1 MAGGFGN
8 NRVMPEPYESQSG
21 SRKMASFVHLRV
33 KSAYSLLEGAVRP
46 AELAELARECAMPAV
61 AVTDVNN
68 LFGVYEIAEKLTQRS
83 KETKSGQKIPLQPV
97 QPIVGALLSVE
108 LGEASSAPG
117 SKKKPPHIPLLVQ
130 NETGYRNLTK
140 LLSDAYLTVE
150 PGDWPHVTADDLAAH
165 ADGLIALTGG
175 PGGPVN
181 DALLNGQKDQAAQ
194 LLDRL
199 HAMFGNRLYVE
210 LQRHGLAEE
219 RATEPG
225 LLDLAYAKDI
235 PIVATNDVHFGSA
248 AMFEAHDALLCIA
261 DGSFVSQ
268 DDRRRLT
275 REHRFKSPAE
285 MAAQFADLPE
295 AIENTI
301 EIARRCAF
309 RPKKRAPI
317 LPVFVPESGRA
328 PGEELKVQAE
338 EGLKRRLTGVQLSAE
353 PKVYE
358 DRLAYELGIITRMG
372 FAGYFLIV
380 SDFMKWT
387 KARGIPVGV
396 RGSGA
401 SSLVAWALDI
411 TNLDP
416 LRFGLFFERFLNP
429 ERISM
434 PDFDIDFC
442 QERRDEVIR
451 YVRDKYG
458 AAKVA
463 NIIALGSLQARAAVR
478 DTGRVLQMPLGL
490 VDRIAKLIPNPP
502 GKPVSLHDA
511 IESEPRLQAI
521 AEQEPMAQRLFEITA
536 KIEGLYRH
544 ASTHPAGVV
553 IGDRPLDEILPLYRD
568 PRSDMPVTQFDYE
581 DAEKAGLVKFDF
593 LGLKTLTVIAKA
605 EELLRQRGVMIDTQ
619 TIDFDD
625 GATFEMLA
633 HGDSVGVFQLEGAGM
648 RDLLRKMK
656 PDHINDLVA
665 LVALYRPGP
674 MDSIPKYIACKNGK
688 EAPEYLHPLLEPI
701 LKETYG
707 VMTYQDDVMRI
718 ARELAG
724 YTMGEADLLRR
735 AMGKKIASE
744 MIPHRERFLKG
755 AGERG
760 IIPSIAEQIFEQA
773 EKFAGYGFNKG
784 HAAAY
789 AQVAY
794 QTAFLKANY
803 PVEFL
808 AASMTLDIGNT
819 DRLNIF
825 KQEAARLGVKIL
837 PPDVNRSAAVFACD
851 AEAGE
856 VFYALAAVKG
866 VGRQA
871 MDHVME
877 MRAKDG
883 PFKSVGDFARRI
895 DPRLVNK
902 RAFEN
907 LVRAGAFDSL
917 NRNRRQMIENSDR
930 ILGGAQAAARDRE
943 SGQNSLFGGGQVEEL
958 RLTQIA
964 DWPSHER
971 LAEEF
976 SAMGFYLSGHPLDAY
991 GPALK
996 RLGATTY
1003 ASLIEDRRQGFKARI
1018 AGTLIRK
1025 SERRGRN
1032 DQTYAFVSFSDPT
1045 GMFEVMLFPEVL
1057 AASRPLLEAGKS
1069 LLITAS
1075 ADWDGDELKLR
1086 AASITDLDQAA
1097 ASAGEGMVVRLD
1109 SGAPLSAVAAQLQA
1123 LGQSP
1128 NGKGLV
1134 SFVVPGGPG
1143 EEVEIALARRHAVT
1157 AALRSTIAAI
1167 PGVVSVEAV

>member
-1 MAGGFGN
+1 
-8 NRVMPEPYESQSG
+8 
-21 SRKMASFVHLRV
+21 MASFIHLRV

-46 AELAELARECAMPAV
+46 KELAMLAAESGMPAV
-61 AVTDVNN
+61 AVTDNNN
-68 LFGVYEIAEKLTQRS
+68 LFGVYEIADTVAKA
-83 KETKSGQKIPLQPV
+83 GV

-108 LGEASSAPG
+108 LTPAPTTQQG
-117 SKKKPPHIPLLVQ
+117 SRRKPPHLPLLVQ
-130 NETGYRNLTK
+130 DEVGYRNLTK
-140 LLSDAYLTVE
+140 LLSAAYLKAE
-150 PGDWPHVTADDLAAH
+150 PGDWPHVKTELLAEH
-165 ADGLIALTGG
+165 AGGLIALTGG
-175 PGGPVN
+175 PGGPIN
-181 DALLNGQKDQAAQ
+181 MLLLEGQSEAAAA

-199 HAMFGNRLYVE
+199 AAIFGDRLYVE

-219 RATEPG
+219 RATEAA
-225 LLDLAYAKDI
+225 LIDLAYAKDL
-235 PIVATNDVHFGSA
+235 PLVATNDVHFGAA
-248 AMFEAHDALLCIA
+248 AMYEAHDALLCIA

-275 REHRFKSPAE
+275 REHRFKTPAE

-295 AIENTI
+295 ALDNTI
-301 EIARRCAF
+301 EIARRCAY
-309 RPKKRAPI
+309 RPMKRKPI
-317 LPVFVPESGRA
+317 LPVFVPESGRN
-328 PGEELKVQAE
+328 PEDELKVQAE
-338 EGLKRRLTGVQLSAE
+338 EGLTRRMAANKLAAE
-353 PKVYE
+353 EMVYRE
-358 DRLAYELGIITRMG
+358 RLAYELSIINRMG
-372 FAGYFLIV
+372 FPGYFLIV

-387 KARGIPVGV
+387 KGRGIPVGV

-442 QERRDEVIR
+442 QERRDEVVR

-458 AAKVA
+458 ADRVA
-463 NIIALGSLQARAAVR
+463 HIIALGSLQARAAVR
-478 DTGRVLQMPLGL
+478 DAGRVLQMPLGL

-502 GKPVSLHDA
+502 GKPVSLKDA

-521 AEQEPMAQRLFEITA
+521 AESEPIAQRLFEITA
-536 KIEGLYRH
+536 RIEGLYRH

-605 EELLRQRGVMIDTQ
+605 EELLKKRGISLDTQ
-619 TIDFDD
+619 TIDFTD
-625 GATFEMLA
+625 AAAFEMLA
-633 HGDSVGVFQLEGAGM
+633 RGDSIGVFQLEGAGM
-648 RDLLRKMK
+648 RDLMRKMK

-688 EAPEYLHPLLEPI
+688 EAVEYLHPLLEPI
-701 LKETYG
+701 LRETYG

-735 AMGKKIASE
+735 AMGKKIPAE
-744 MIPHRERFLKG
+744 MIMHREKFLKG

-760 IIPSIAEQIFEQA
+760 VITSIAEQIFEQA

-794 QTAFLKANY
+794 QTAYLKANY

-819 DRLNIF
+819 DRLNVF
-825 KQEAARLGVKIL
+825 RQEAQRLGVKIAT
-837 PPDVNRSAAVFACD
+837 PDINRSEAVFTCD
-851 AEAGE
+851 AGAGM

-871 MDHVME
+871 MDHVVE
-877 MRAKDG
+877 IRSAGGK
-883 PFKSVGDFARRI
+883 FKSISDFARRV
-895 DPRLVNK
+895 DPKLVNK

-917 NRNRRQMIENSDR
+917 NKNRRQLVENSDR
-930 ILGGAQAAARDRE
+930 ILGGAQAAARERE
-943 SGQNSLFGGGQVEEL
+943 SGQVSLFGGGDSAAEEL
-958 RLTQIA
+958 RLTNVP
-964 DWPSHER
+964 DWPGHER
-971 LAEEF
+971 LGEEF

-991 GPALK
+991 GAALK
-996 RLGATTY
+996 RLGVTTY
-1003 ASLIEDRRQGFKARI
+1003 ASLMEDRRAGFKAKL
-1018 AGTLIRK
+1018 AGTLIKK

-1032 DQTYAFVSFSDPT
+1032 DQMYAFVSFSDPT

-1057 AASRPLLEAGKS
+1057 AASRPLLESGKS
-1069 LLITAS
+1069 LVITAS

-1086 AASITDLDQAA
+1086 AASIADLDQAA

-1109 SGAPLSAVAAQLQA
+1109 SLAPLPVIAAQLMQ
-1123 LGQSP
+1123 P
-1128 NGKGLV
+1128 GKGLV

-1143 EEVEIALARRHAVT
+1143 EEVEIALAKRHAVT
-1157 AALRSTIAAI
+1157 AILRSNIAAI
-1167 PGVVSVEAV
+1167 PGVLSVEAV

>member
-1 MAGGFGN
+1 MAC
-8 NRVMPEPYESQSG
+8 
-21 SRKMASFVHLRV
+21 FVHLRV

-46 AELAELARECAMPAV
+46 KELAQLAVDSAMPAV
-61 AVTDVNN
+61 AVTDTNN
-68 LFGVYEIAEKLTQRS
+68 LFGVYEIADTLA
-83 KETKSGQKIPLQPV
+83 KEGV

-108 LGEASSAPG
+108 LGANTAPPG
-117 SKKKPPHIPLLVQ
+117 SRKKPPHLALLVQ
-130 NETGYRNLTK
+130 DDTGYRNLTK
-140 LLSDAYLTVE
+140 LLSAAYLKAE
-150 PGDWPHVTADDLAAH
+150 PGDWPHVKKAMLADH
-165 ADGLIALTGG
+165 AEGLIVLTGG
-175 PGGPVN
+175 PGGPIN
-181 DALLNGQKDQAAQ
+181 ALLLDGQQGAASQ
-194 LLDRL
+194 LLDEL
-199 HAMFGNRLYVE
+199 AAIFPGRLYVE

-219 RATEPG
+219 RATESP
-225 LLDLAYAKDI
+225 LIDLAYAKDL
-235 PIVATNDVHFGSA
+235 PLVATNDVHFGA
-248 AMFEAHDALLCIA
+248 EAMYEAHDALLCIA

-275 REHRFKSPAE
+275 REHRFKTPAE

-295 AIENTI
+295 ALDNTI
-301 EIARRCAF
+301 EIARRCAW
-309 RPKKRAPI
+309 RPVKRKPI

-328 PGEELKVQAE
+328 PDEELKVQAE
-338 EGLKRRLTGVQLSAE
+338 EGLTRRMAANALAADE
-353 PKVYE
+353 KVYHE
-358 DRLAYELGIITRMG
+358 RLAYELSIINRMG
-372 FAGYFLIV
+372 FPGYFLIV

-416 LRFGLFFERFLNP
+416 LRFGLVFERFLNP

-442 QERRDEVIR
+442 QERRDEVVR

-458 AAKVA
+458 ADRVA
-463 NIIALGSLQARAAVR
+463 HIIALGSLQARAAVR
-478 DTGRVLQMPLGL
+478 DAGRVLQMPLGL

-511 IESEPRLQAI
+511 IDSEPRLQAI
-521 AEQEPMAQRLFEITA
+521 AESEPIAQRLFEITGR
-536 KIEGLYRH
+536 IEGLYRH

-568 PRSDMPVTQFDYE
+568 PRSEMPVTQFDYE

-605 EELLRQRGVMIDTQ
+605 EELLKKRGIALNTQ
-619 TIDFDD
+619 TIDFTDP
-625 GATFEMLA
+625 ATFEMLSK
-633 HGDSVGVFQLEGAGM
+633 GDSIGVFQLEGAGM

-688 EAPEYLHPLLEPI
+688 EAVDYLHPSLEPI
-701 LKETYG
+701 LRETYG

-724 YTMGEADLLRR
+724 YSMGEADLLRR

-744 MIPHRERFLKG
+744 MIPHREKFLKG

-794 QTAFLKANY
+794 QTAYLKANY

-825 KQEAARLGVKIL
+825 RQEAQRLGVKIA
-837 PPDVNRSAAVFACD
+837 PPDINRSDSVFVCD
-851 AEAGE
+851 AQAGT

-871 MDHVME
+871 MDHVVE
-877 MRAKDG
+877 LRASGG
-883 PFKSVGDFARRI
+883 PFQSLSDFARRV
-895 DPRLVNK
+895 DPKLVNK

-907 LVRAGAFDSL
+907 LAKAGAFDSL
-917 NRNRRQMIENSDR
+917 NRNRRQLVENSDR
-930 ILGGAQAAARDRE
+930 ILGGAQAAQRERE
-943 SGQNSLFGGGQVEEL
+943 SGQVSLFGGGDAHAEEL
-958 RLTQIA
+958 RLSNVP
-964 DWPSHER
+964 DWPAHER
-971 LAEEF
+971 LGEEF
-976 SAMGFYLSGHPLDAY
+976 NAMGFYLSGHPLDAY
-991 GPALK
+991 GTALK
-996 RLGATTY
+996 RLGVTSY
-1003 ASLIEDRRQGFKARI
+1003 ASLIEDRRAGFKARL
-1018 AGTLIRK
+1018 AGTLIKK
-1025 SERRGRN
+1025 SERRGRS
-1032 DQTYAFVSFSDPT
+1032 DQTYAFVSFSDPS

-1069 LLITAS
+1069 LVITAS

-1086 AASITDLDQAA
+1086 AATITDLDQAA
-1097 ASAGEGMVVRLD
+1097 ASAGEGMVVRLE
-1109 SGAPLSAVAAQLQA
+1109 SAAPLSAIAAQLVQ
-1123 LGQSP
+1123 P
-1128 NGKGLV
+1128 GKGLV
-1134 SFVVPGGPG
+1134 SFVVPSGPS
-1143 EEVEIALARRHAVT
+1143 EEVEIALNKRHAVS
-1157 AALRSTIAAI
+1157 AALRNTIAAI
-1167 PGVVSVEAV
+1167 PGVVSVESV

>member
-1 MAGGFGN
+1 MAG
-8 NRVMPEPYESQSG
+8 
-21 SRKMASFVHLRV
+21 FVHLRV

-46 AELAELARECAMPAV
+46 KELAELAREAGTPAV
-61 AVTDVNN
+61 AVCDTNN
-68 LFGVYEIAEKLTQRS
+68 LFGVYEIAETLAKA
-83 KETKSGQKIPLQPV
+83 GI
-97 QPIVGALLSVE
+97 QPIVGASVSVE
-108 LGEASSAPG
+108 FSPRAPHQTG
-117 SKKKPPHIPLLVQ
+117 SRRKPPHLALLVQ

-140 LLSDAYLTVE
+140 ILSAAYLEVE
-150 PGDWPHVTADDLAAH
+150 AGDWAHVSARKLLDH
-165 ADGLIALTGG
+165 AEGLIALTGG
-175 PGGPVN
+175 PGGAIN
-181 DALLNGQKDQAAQ
+181 QLLLDGQREAAQ
-194 LLDRL
+194 DVLERL
-199 HAMFGNRLYVE
+199 AAAFPNRLYVE
-210 LQRHGLAEE
+210 LQRHGLPEE
-219 RATEPG
+219 RATEET
-225 LLDLAYAKDI
+225 LLDLAYAKDL
-235 PIVATNDVHFGSA
+235 PLAATNDVHFGRSD
-248 AMFEAHDALLCIA
+248 MYEAHDALLCIA
-261 DGSFVSQ
+261 DGTFVSQ

-275 REHRFKSPAE
+275 REHRFKTAAE
-285 MAAQFADLPE
+285 MQAQFADLPE
-295 AIENTI
+295 AIENTV

-309 RPKKRAPI
+309 RPVKRKPI
-317 LPVFVPESGRA
+317 LPVFVPESGKSA
-328 PGEELKVQAE
+328 QDELKAQAE
-338 EGLKRRLTGVQLSAE
+338 DGLERRLAHAPLAAE
-353 PKVYE
+353 RKVYDE
-358 DRLAYELGIITRMG
+358 RLAYELSIINRMG
-372 FAGYFLIV
+372 FPGYFLIV

-387 KARGIPVGV
+387 RARGIPVGV

-429 ERISM
+429 ERLSM

-442 QERRDEVIR
+442 QERRDEVVR

-458 AAKVA
+458 ADRVA
-463 NIIALGSLQARAAVR
+463 QIIALGSLQARAAVR
-478 DTGRVLQMPLGL
+478 DAGRVLQIPLGL

-502 GKPVSLHDA
+502 GKSISLKEA
-511 IESEPRLQAI
+511 VESEPRLQTI
-521 AEQEPMAQRLFEITA
+521 AEQEPIAQRLFEITE

-553 IGDRPLDEILPLYRD
+553 IGDQPLDEILPLYRD

-605 EELLRQRGVMIDTQ
+605 EELLKRRGIDLHTQ

-625 GATFEMLA
+625 VNTFEMLS

-724 YTMGEADLLRR
+724 YTMGEADILRR
-735 AMGKKIASE
+735 AMGKKIPAE
-744 MIPHRERFLKG
+744 MIPQREKFLQG
-755 AGERG
+755 AGEKG
-760 IIPSIAEQIFEQA
+760 IVKSVAEQIFEQA

-794 QTAFLKANY
+794 QTAYLKANF
-803 PVEFL
+803 PVEFVS
-808 AASMTLDIGNT
+808 ASMTLDIGNT

-825 KQEAARLGVKIL
+825 RQEAQRLGVKVA
-837 PPDVNRSAAVFACD
+837 PPDINVSEAVFTCD
-851 AEAGE
+851 ASANT

-871 MDHVME
+871 MDHVVDV
-877 MRAKDG
+877 RK
-883 PFKSVGDFARRI
+883 VGGRFTSLSDFARRV

-902 RAFEN
+902 RAFDN
-907 LVRAGAFDSL
+907 LARAGAFDTL
-917 NRNRRQMIENSDR
+917 NPNRRQIVENSDR
-930 ILGGAQAAARDRE
+930 ILGGAQAAQRERE
-943 SGQNSLFGGGQVEEL
+943 SGQVSLFGSGSGASEEL
-958 RLTQIA
+958 RLAPTA
-964 DWPSHER
+964 DWPVHER
-971 LAEEF
+971 LGEEF

-996 RLGATTY
+996 RLGAATY
-1003 ASLIEDRRQGFKARI
+1003 AALLEDRRRGGFKAKI
-1018 AGTLIRK
+1018 AGTLIKK
-1025 SERRGRN
+1025 SERRGRSE
-1032 DQTYAFVSFSDPT
+1032 QMYAFVSFSDPT

-1075 ADWDGDELKLR
+1075 AEWDGDELKLR
-1086 AASITDLDQAA
+1086 AASILDLDQAA
-1097 ASAGEGMVVRLD
+1097 QQAGEGMVVRLLD
-1109 SGAPLSAVAAQLQA
+1109 ASS
-1123 LGQSP
+1123 LGQLAAELQQP
-1128 NGKGLV
+1128 GKGLV
-1134 SFVVPGGPG
+1134 NIVVPGGVG
-1143 EEVEIALARRHAVT
+1143 EEVEIELKKRIAVNAT
-1157 AALRSTIAAI
+1157 LRSRIAAL
-1167 PGVVSVEAV
+1167 PGVASVEAV

>member
-1 MAGGFGN
+1 FGKAN
-8 NRVMPEPYESQSG
+8 MY
-21 SRKMASFVHLRV
+21 
-33 KSAYSLLEGAVRP
+33 
-46 AELAELARECAMPAV
+46 
-61 AVTDVNN
+61 
-68 LFGVYEIAEKLTQRS
+68 
-83 KETKSGQKIPLQPV
+83 
-97 QPIVGALLSVE
+97 
-108 LGEASSAPG
+108 
-117 SKKKPPHIPLLVQ
+117 
-130 NETGYRNLTK
+130 
-140 LLSDAYLTVE
+140 
-150 PGDWPHVTADDLAAH
+150 
-165 ADGLIALTGG
+165 
-175 PGGPVN
+175 
-181 DALLNGQKDQAAQ
+181 
-194 LLDRL
+194 
-199 HAMFGNRLYVE
+199 
-210 LQRHGLAEE
+210 
-219 RATEPG
+219 
-225 LLDLAYAKDI
+225 
-235 PIVATNDVHFGSA
+235 
-248 AMFEAHDALLCIA
+248 EAHDALLCIA
-261 DGSFVSQ
+261 DGAFVSQ

-275 REHRFKSPAE
+275 REHRFKTASE
-285 MAAQFADLPE
+285 MQAQFADLPE
-295 AIENTI
+295 AIENTV

-309 RPKKRAPI
+309 RPVKRKPI
-317 LPVFVPESGRA
+317 LPVFVPESGRSA
-328 PGEELKVQAE
+328 EEELRAQAE
-338 EGLKRRLTGVQLSAE
+338 EGLARRLTGAPLAAE
-353 PKVYE
+353 RKVYDE
-358 DRLAYELGIITRMG
+358 RLAYELGIINRMG
-372 FAGYFLIV
+372 FPGYFLIV

-387 KARGIPVGV
+387 RARGIPVGV

-429 ERISM
+429 ERLSM

-442 QERRDEVIR
+442 QERRDEVVR

-458 AAKVA
+458 ADRVA
-463 NIIALGSLQARAAVR
+463 QIIALGSLQARAAVR
-478 DTGRVLQMPLGL
+478 DAGRVLQMPLGL

-502 GKPVSLHDA
+502 GKSISLREAVD
-511 IESEPRLQAI
+511 SEPRLQNI
-521 AEQEPMAQRLFEITA
+521 AEQEPIAQRLFEITE

-605 EELLRQRGVMIDTQ
+605 EELLKKRGIALHTQ

-625 GATFEMLA
+625 VNTFEMLS

-701 LKETYG
+701 LKESYG

-724 YTMGEADLLRR
+724 YTMGEADILRR
-735 AMGKKIASE
+735 AMGKKIPAE
-744 MIPHRERFLKG
+744 MIPQREKFLKG
-755 AGERG
+755 ASEKG
-760 IIPSIAEQIFEQA
+760 IIKSVAEQIFEQA

-825 KQEAARLGVKIL
+825 RQEAQRLGVKVA
-837 PPDVNRSAAVFACD
+837 PPDINVSEAVFTCD
-851 AEAGE
+851 AQANT

-871 MDHVME
+871 MDHVVDV
-877 MRAKDG
+877 RHAG
-883 PFKSVGDFARRI
+883 GWFKSLSDFARRV
-895 DPRLVNK
+895 DPRQVNK

-907 LVRAGAFDSL
+907 LARAGAFDSL
-917 NRNRRQMIENSDR
+917 NPNRRQVVENSDR
-930 ILGGAQAAARDRE
+930 ILGGAQAAQRERE
-943 SGQNSLFGGGQVEEL
+943 SGQVSLFGGGGASEEL
-958 RLTQIA
+958 RLQA
-964 DWPSHER
+964 MPDWPVHER

-996 RLGATTY
+996 RLGASTY
-1003 ASLIEDRRQGFKARI
+1003 AALLEDRRRGGFKAKI
-1018 AGTLIRK
+1018 AGTLIKK

-1032 DQTYAFVSFSDPT
+1032 DQMYAFVAFSDPT
-1045 GMFEVMLFPEVL
+1045 GMFEIMLFPEVL

-1075 ADWDGDELKLR
+1075 AEWDGDELKLR
-1086 AASITDLDQAA
+1086 AASIIDLDAA
-1097 ASAGEGMVVRLD
+1097 AAQAGEGMVVRLSD
-1109 SGAPLSAVAAQLQA
+1109 ASSLGALAAELAQ
-1123 LGQSP
+1123 P
-1128 NGKGLV
+1128 GKGLV
-1134 SFVVPGGPG
+1134 NIVVPGNAG
-1143 EEVEIALARRHAVT
+1143 EEVEIALAKRIAVNVT
-1157 AALRSTIAAI
+1157 LR
-1167 PGVVSVEAV
+1167 

>member
-1 MAGGFGN
+1 MA
-8 NRVMPEPYESQSG
+8 
-21 SRKMASFVHLRV
+21 AFVHLRV

-46 AELAELARECAMPAV
+46 SELAELARDASTPAV
-61 AVTDVNN
+61 AVTDTNN
-68 LFGVYEIAEKLTQRS
+68 LFGVYEIADTMAKA
-83 KETKSGQKIPLQPV
+83 GV

-108 LGEASSAPG
+108 FAGRAAHQTG
-117 SKKKPPHIPLLVQ
+117 SRKKPPHIALLVQ
-130 NETGYRNLTK
+130 NEAGYRNLTK
-140 LLSDAYLTVE
+140 LLSAAYLEVE
-150 PGDWPHVTADDLAAH
+150 AGDWPHVKAEKLFAH
-165 ADGLIALTGG
+165 AEGLIALTGG
-175 PGGPVN
+175 PGGVVN
-181 DALLNGQKDQAAQ
+181 Q
-194 LLDRL
+194 LLLDGQRDAADAAL
-199 HAMFGNRLYVE
+199 EKLASAFPGHLYVE

-219 RATEPG
+219 RAAEDP
-225 LLDLAYAKDI
+225 LLDMAYAKSL
-235 PIVATNDVHFGSA
+235 PLVATNDVHFGRA
-248 AMFEAHDALLCIA
+248 KMYEAHDALLCIA
-261 DGSFVSQ
+261 DGAFVSQ

-275 REHRFKSPAE
+275 REHRFKTASE
-285 MAAQFADLPE
+285 MQAQFADLPE
-295 AIENTI
+295 AIENTV

-309 RPKKRAPI
+309 RPMKRKPI
-317 LPVFVPESGRA
+317 LPVFVPESGLTA
-328 PGEELKVQAE
+328 EEELKAQAH
-338 EGLKRRLTGVQLSAE
+338 EGLARRLMGAKLAAE
-353 PKVYE
+353 RKVYDE
-358 DRLAYELGIITRMG
+358 RLDYELGIINRMG
-372 FAGYFLIV
+372 FPGYFLIV

-387 KARGIPVGV
+387 RARGIPVGV

-429 ERISM
+429 ERLSM

-442 QERRDEVIR
+442 QERRDEVVR

-458 AAKVA
+458 ADRVA
-463 NIIALGSLQARAAVR
+463 QIIALGSLQARAAVR
-478 DTGRVLQMPLGL
+478 DAGRVLQMPLGL

-502 GKPVSLHDA
+502 GKSVSLRDA
-511 IESEPRLQAI
+511 IDSEPRLQQI
-521 AEQEPMAQRLFEITA
+521 AEQEPLAQRLFEITQQ
-536 KIEGLYRH
+536 IEGLYRH

-605 EELLRQRGVMIDTQ
+605 EELLKRRGVALHTQ

-625 GATFEMLA
+625 VNTFEMLS
-633 HGDSVGVFQLEGAGM
+633 HGDSVGVFQMEGQGM

-701 LKETYG
+701 LKESYG

-724 YTMGEADLLRR
+724 YTMGEADVLRR
-735 AMGKKIASE
+735 AMGKKIPAE
-744 MIPHRERFLKG
+744 MIPQREKFLKG
-755 AGERG
+755 AGEKG
-760 IIPSIAEQIFEQA
+760 IVRSVAEQIFEQA

-825 KQEAARLGVKIL
+825 RQEAQRLGVKVA
-837 PPDVNRSAAVFACD
+837 PPDINRSEAVFACD
-851 AEAGE
+851 AAANT

-871 MDHVME
+871 MDHVAE
-877 MRAKDG
+877 VRTQGGK
-883 PFKSVGDFARRI
+883 FKSLSDFARRV

-907 LVRAGAFDSL
+907 LARAGAFDSL
-917 NRNRRQMIENSDR
+917 NPNRRQVVENSDR
-930 ILGGAQAAARDRE
+930 ILGGAQAAQRERE
-943 SGQNSLFGGGQVEEL
+943 SGQVSMFGGDNGASEDL
-958 RLTQIA
+958 RLA
-964 DWPSHER
+964 AMPDWPVHER
-971 LAEEF
+971 LGEEF

-996 RLGATTY
+996 RLGASTY
-1003 ASLIEDRRQGFKARI
+1003 AALLEDRRRGGFKAKI
-1018 AGTLIRK
+1018 AGTLIKK
-1025 SERRGRN
+1025 SERRGRS
-1032 DQTYAFVSFSDPT
+1032 DQMYAFVAFSDPT
-1045 GMFEVMLFPEVL
+1045 GMFEIMLFPEVL
-1057 AASRPLLEAGKS
+1057 AACRPLLEAGKS

-1075 ADWDGDELKLR
+1075 AEWDGEELKLR
-1086 AASITDLDQAA
+1086 AASIIDLDAA
-1097 ASAGEGMVVRLD
+1097 AAQAGEGMVVK
-1109 SGAPLSAVAAQLQA
+1109 LSDASA
-1123 LGQSP
+1123 LGALAAELSQP
-1128 NGKGLV
+1128 GKGLV
-1134 SFVVPGGPG
+1134 SLVVPGHAG
-1143 EEVEIALARRHAVT
+1143 EEVEIALSKRIAVNAT
-1157 AALRSTIAAI
+1157 LRNRVMAL
-1167 PGVVSVEAV
+1167 PGVMSVEAV